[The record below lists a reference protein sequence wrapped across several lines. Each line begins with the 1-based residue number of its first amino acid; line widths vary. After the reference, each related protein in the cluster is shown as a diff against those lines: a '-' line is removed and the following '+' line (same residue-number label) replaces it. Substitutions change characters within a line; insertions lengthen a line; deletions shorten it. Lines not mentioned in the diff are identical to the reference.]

1 MLRAPPVPLRLLLQ
15 PKPTMTRRNFALT
28 VAVGAAAILATP
40 VNAFFGGSVTDP
52 SASASAR
59 VGTSPFERLA
69 EAELTSVATGQPAL
83 LTSQWRNN
91 ELLPW
96 QNERCVV
103 EFLRHFG

>member
-1 MLRAPPVPLRLLLQ
+1 
-15 PKPTMTRRNFALT
+15 MTRRNVALAL
-28 VAVGAAAILATP
+28 AVAAAVLVAP

-52 SASASAR
+52 SASALAR

-69 EAELTSVATGQPAL
+69 EAQLTSVSTGQPTL

>member
-1 MLRAPPVPLRLLLQ
+1 MLRAPPVPLRLFLP

-28 VAVGAAAILATP
+28 LAVAVAVLVMP

-69 EAELTSVATGQPAL
+69 EAELTSVATGQPTL

-91 ELLPW
+91 EILPW